1 MEEKRKVLFVEYP
14 ACSTCQKARKW
25 LDAHEISY
33 ESRHIKDQRPTAE
46 ELSAWHKKSGLDIKR
61 FFNTSGLRYK
71 ELGLK
76 DKLPGMTPEEAYAL
90 LATDGMLVK
99 RPVLVTK
106 HAVLTGFKEADWEK
120 ALLHG

>member
-1 MEEKRKVLFVEYP
+1 MKILFVEYP

-76 DKLPGMTPEEAYAL
+76 DKLPGMTLEETYAL

-99 RPVLVTK
+99 RPVLVTE